1 MKWKIKLGGGQYL
14 SRSLGFIERV
24 GNALPHP
31 ATLFG
36 LMALG
41 ALFLSGV
48 AAWLNISA
56 VHPATG
62 EIIRPE
68 NLMSIPG
75 LHRVLTEMVTNFTGF
90 APLGTVL
97 VAGVVG

>member
-1 MKWKIKLGGGQYL
+1 MMYQER
-14 SRSLGFIERV
+14 RS
-24 GNALPHP
+24 
-31 ATLFG
+31 
-36 LMALG
+36 
-41 ALFLSGV
+41 
-48 AAWLNISA
+48 